1 MHDQTEPINL
11 FWTGGWD
18 SSFRLIQLVFI
29 YKKKVQPYYIIDPD
43 RNSTSLEIRAMT
55 NIKEAL
61 IKKRPE
67 IEDLI
72 LPTIFKELN
81 QIQPNQTITESY
93 KRLILKESIG
103 IQYEWLAR
111 FCVEEGINDM
121 EISNETAIYDEDNR
135 TRKLLGDDLDKFE
148 TEYGVYYKLN
158 DIAKGKD
165 VYSIYGNF
173 NFSMFDF
180 TKQNMFEYS
189 KNSGFVD
196 VMKLTWFCHTP
207 TKKINPCGKCHP
219 CQTVY
224 HEGLK
229 WRLPLTAKWRYHTW
243 PIFRRLKKYLRL
255 NNI

>member
-1 MHDQTEPINL
+1 MSKKNKPINL

-18 SSFRLIQLVFI
+18 STFRLIQLAFI
-29 YKKKVQPYYIIDPD
+29 HKKTVRPYYIIDPG

-93 KRLILKESIG
+93 KRLTLKESIG

-111 FCVEEGINDM
+111 FCADEGINNV
-121 EISNETAIYDEDNR
+121 EISNETAIFDEDNR

-148 TEYGVYYKLN
+148 TEYGIYYKLN
-158 DIAKGKD
+158 NRAKKKD
-165 VYSIYGNF
+165 VYKIYGNF
-173 NFSMFDF
+173 KFPVFDF
-180 TKQNMFEYS
+180 TKLDMFELS
-189 KNSGFVD
+189 KKLGFD
-196 VMKLTWFCHTP
+196 DIMKLTWFCHTP
-207 TKKINPCGKCHP
+207 TKKNNPCGKCHP

-243 PIFRRLKKYLRL
+243 PIFRRLKNVFEIK
-255 NNI
+255 